1 MNSFL
6 LPGRPRTIFLC
17 PFRILRSDIRS
28 FLRSRSAHDLTPY
41 PWFSSGKWVLLIPI
55 QVRFWELG
63 SIYELHTYRSMRTFP
78 QVLEWMTGPKLRH
91 FSRHRLGFPISG
103 KSKRSAK
110 RVVNIRNRERDPFR
124 TTKIQAKI
132 FKGKT
137 WNNEVK
143 NELSKSKSKVQRLR
157 RGTLSIYFIIR

>member
-63 SIYELHTYRSMRTFP
+63 SIYELHTYRSMRTST
-78 QVLEWMTGPKLRH
+78 QVMNWMTGPKLRH